1 MQATLSKLVQ
11 DIIEV
16 SWELFKIMIPTLI
29 VVKILTEIGFVSQ
42 LDSVCAPLL
51 SVIGLP
57 ANLVVVV
64 TTTMLTNPYAG
75 LIVFSGLPLA
85 DDFSVAQASILA
97 IFMLFTHSLPVEVLI
112 SRRAGVRMRI
122 ILFARIGGGIIF
134 CAFLNQLFAF
144 TEWLSDPAFISLPE
158 FVVNDNLFAW
168 GVSQVKGLVMVQLI
182 IIVLL
187 SLLALLKAIGIEA
200 LMHRLLTPFLLLLG
214 IGGRASTIA
223 VVGVTLGLGFGGGL
237 LIKEVKSGGIPRSDV
252 FGVLVFIN
260 LFHSVI
266 EDTAVVL
273 LLGPSL
279 IVIVIGRFLF
289 TILFV
294 WLTMRGV
301 GILSDRVWRKMLT
314 NRNIPEKAG

>member
-1 MQATLSKLVQ
+1 MQSTLTKLVH

-29 VVKILTEIGFVSQ
+29 IVKILTEIGVVSQ

-75 LIVFSGLPLA
+75 LIVFSGIPLA
-85 DDFSVAQASILA
+85 DNFSVAQASILA
-97 IFMLFTHSLPVEVLI
+97 VFMLFTHSLPVEVLI
-112 SRRAGVRMRI
+112 SRRAGVRMRVV
-122 ILFARIGGGIIF
+122 LFARVGGGFIC

-144 TEWLSDPAFISLPE
+144 TGWFAEPAFISLPE
-158 FVVNDNLFAW
+158 FVVTNNLFDW

-187 SLLALLKAIGIEA
+187 GFLALLKAVGIEA
-200 LMHRLLTPFLLLLG
+200 LMHRLLAPFLSLLG

-237 LIKEVKSGGIPRSDV
+237 LIKEVKSGSIPRSDV

-279 IVIVIGRFLF
+279 IVIVLGRFLF

-294 WLTMRGV
+294 WITMLGV
-301 GILSDRVWRKMLT
+301 GSLSDSVWRNMLT